1 MIDRYTK
8 TVLTLIATALVYLCI
23 VITPLPGVQA
33 QGTQRP
39 GEPTGP
45 LPVVIVGWRG
55 GAGETVPI
63 STTGP
68 VPVSLATP
76 IQLSGPVQVT
86 GRVTTDRATD
96 RAERV
101 VVIGWEEGG
110 SRDGK
115 VVPVMRPLTAIDS
128 LPVNVKR

>member
-8 TVLTLIATALVYLCI
+8 AVLTLIATALVYLCI
-23 VITPLPGVQA
+23 VMTPMPGVQA

-45 LPVVIVGWRG
+45 LSVVIVGWA
-55 GAGETVPI
+55 GAPGTTLPI

-68 VPVSLATP
+68 VPVTVAA
-76 IQLSGPVQVT
+76 PVQVT
-86 GRVTTDRATD
+86 GRVSTDRATD
-96 RAERV
+96 RADRV
-101 VVIGWEEGG
+101 VMVGWEEGG
-110 SRDGK
+110 SRDGR
-115 VVPVMRPLTAIDS
+115 VVPVMKPITAVES